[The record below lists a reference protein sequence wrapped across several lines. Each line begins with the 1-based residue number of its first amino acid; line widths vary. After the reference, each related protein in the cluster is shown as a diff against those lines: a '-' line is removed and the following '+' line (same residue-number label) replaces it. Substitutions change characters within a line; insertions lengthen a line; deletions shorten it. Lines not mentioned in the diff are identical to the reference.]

1 MGWETLYKS
10 YNTAQLLRNCHSGA
24 FVARTASRSQCQGR
38 PTRATSARG
47 RRLTFPS
54 TAATTRTSGRTRWSS
69 LSSATACSEADRRTI
84 LLKKLPTTVHSPLVS
99 NLRKVPTYIEMK
111 AELESEI
118 VFLQDYGPG
127 GVHRAGHISRPRS
140 QSLLV
145 TFRVAR
151 VSKHGARRQQTLPGR
166 HS

>member
-54 TAATTRTSGRTRWSS
+54 TAATTRTSGTTARKARRGRERAPLGRVRVRTRVRQCNRGWHFFPFKRYWVFHC
-69 LSSATACSEADRRTI
+69 LPDSAWANGNLAEAAWQLQLGNI
-84 LLKKLPTTVHSPLVS
+84 QIKVNPTQVYEQ
-99 NLRKVPTYIEMK
+99 K
-111 AELESEI
+111 
-118 VFLQDYGPG
+118 
-127 GVHRAGHISRPRS
+127 GHPV
-140 QSLLV
+140 LNMDKYV
-145 TFRVAR
+145 
-151 VSKHGARRQQTLPGR
+151 
-166 HS
+166 